1 MSKRKTLAPETFT
14 VGLRSKLLA
23 KMDPCPTC
31 QQPRAAE
38 SLRVVAKDLGV
49 AHSTLWRF
57 LQGKSPSARLVDKL
71 VVYLGLEVRP

>member
-1 MSKRKTLAPETFT
+1 
-14 VGLRSKLLA
+14 
-23 KMDPCPTC
+23 
-31 QQPRAAE
+31 
-38 SLRVVAKDLGV
+38 V